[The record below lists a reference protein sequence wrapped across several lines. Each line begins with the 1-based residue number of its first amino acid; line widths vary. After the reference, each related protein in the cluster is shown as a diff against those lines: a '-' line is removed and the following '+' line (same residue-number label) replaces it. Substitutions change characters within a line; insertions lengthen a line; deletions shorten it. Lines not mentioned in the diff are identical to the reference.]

1 MQVEDV
7 TTRNAWFGRSRAFA
21 LGVSVGISL
30 ETVQYLPAMRVGGG
44 GVFGRLAPASY
55 AGCGS
60 EALGVPCPVFFSGL
74 SRARLLVVHIAGVEP
89 KALV

>member
-1 MQVEDV
+1 MLLRLVC
-7 TTRNAWFGRSRAFA
+7 RWA
-21 LGVSVGISL
+21 ISL

-60 EALGVPCPVFFSGL
+60 EALGVPCPVFFQGYPEL
-74 SRARLLVVHIAGVEP
+74 GFWLFI
-89 KALV
+89 